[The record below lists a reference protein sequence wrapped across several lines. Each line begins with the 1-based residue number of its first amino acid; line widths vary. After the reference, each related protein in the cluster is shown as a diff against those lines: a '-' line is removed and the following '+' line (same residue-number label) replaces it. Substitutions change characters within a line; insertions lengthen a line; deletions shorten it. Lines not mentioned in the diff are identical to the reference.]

1 MEKSKKKKV
10 VITVSIIIAILIV
23 LAVSLF
29 FILKNVN
36 HNKNKKD
43 NASNVSITTIE
54 EKYKEAEK
62 AIIRKEIPYNYNG
75 NYIFSHV
82 GNVKFNEKLSEDQI
96 KLILKNNGVKDL
108 NSLIDKLNTKKQKE
122 SNDYSEILVFKNGR
136 ITRSYNKSNKII
148 FKGNYYGNDDLGEI
162 YLTYKNADYA
172 KLFPKT
178 NYRISLTYTEDM
190 NIASTGS
197 EKTDDGK
204 YVYIFKDYCND
215 NGDVL
220 MTATYVYS
228 RLKDTT
234 NIIDN
239 IDFNI

>member
-23 LAVSLF
+23 LVVSLF

-36 HNKNKKD
+36 HNKNNKD
-43 NASNVSITTIE
+43 NASNVSITTT
-54 EKYKEAEK
+54 EKKYQEAEK

-82 GNVKFNEKLSEDQI
+82 GNIKFNEKLSEEQI
-96 KLILKNNGVKDL
+96 QQILKNNGVKDL
-108 NSLIDKLNTKKQKE
+108 NSLIDKINNNKLSDKDK
-122 SNDYSEILVFKNGR
+122 SEVLVFYNGR
-136 ITRSYNKSNKII
+136 ITRSYSSTSTII

-162 YLTYKNADYA
+162 YFTYKNEEYA
-172 KLFPKT
+172 KTFPKT
-178 NYRISLTYTEDM
+178 NYRISLTYTEDI

-197 EKTDDGK
+197 EKIDDGK
-204 YVYIFKDYCND
+204 YVYIIKDYCND

-220 MTATYVYS
+220 MTATFVYS

-234 NIIDN
+234 NIIDD